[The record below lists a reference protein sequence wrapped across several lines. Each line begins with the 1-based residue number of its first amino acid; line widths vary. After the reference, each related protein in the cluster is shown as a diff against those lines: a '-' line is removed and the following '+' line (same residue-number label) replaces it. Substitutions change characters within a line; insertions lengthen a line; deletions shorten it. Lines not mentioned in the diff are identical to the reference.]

1 MADYFVIDADSHV
14 EELED
19 AWNFLREKYRER
31 MPFLI
36 TVPNRS
42 ILANLNPSSGSTLL
56 FIRRFPDR
64 SHGLRHAAGFL
75 SCDPHERSS
84 ARMQKDSS
92 GCDRGA

>member
-42 ILANLNPSSGSTLL
+42 ILAKA
-56 FIRRFPDR
+56 PDR
-64 SHGLRHAAGFL
+64 AGESYAGFQTHL
-75 SCDPHERSS
+75 GR
-84 ARMQKDSS
+84 
-92 GCDRGA
+92 

>member
-31 MPFLI
+31 RAPQ
-36 TVPNRS
+36 
-42 ILANLNPSSGSTLL
+42 
-56 FIRRFPDR
+56 
-64 SHGLRHAAGFL
+64 
-75 SCDPHERSS
+75 ERSS